1 MPPPS
6 LVGGS
11 IAVLRARAQTRVEMA
26 ASMHLAE
33 ALVGDAAAL
42 AHQQLPAEQFLANL
56 PVQLRSIRHVRI
68 AVKNET
74 GLPIR
79 AMPPTDIAPRASA
92 PRWFTELVAPPVEI
106 RNVPVVINGSKV
118 GEVEIVGEPGDEI
131 AEFWQNAAAMA
142 GTIVLLNVAMVGIL
156 YVLFGRVLGPLTA
169 LAGGL
174 SDLKRHS
181 YDVRIPSPQARELAA
196 ITDHFNALASAL
208 ETARAENLQLNRQL
222 ITAQDDERRR
232 TALELHDEVGPCLFG
247 LKANASSIASA
258 AATLAEKDKQV
269 IADRLRDTVA
279 IVDHLQAINRTM
291 LERLR
296 PMALGHVPLKDMLG
310 ELVREQE
317 RRHARIS
324 FSFSAPDIER
334 SYGDSIDLTIYRC
347 LQESLTNAVRHAQA
361 QHITIALHVEAERR
375 LALTVGDDGCGI
387 HPGKVAGFGMRGM
400 QERVEG
406 LGGRYTIQSEAG
418 NGTCVRVTLPLAE
431 AGKRCVEFGRA
442 GRGRVMTS
450 VLVIDDHP
458 IVRQGCRRM
467 LEDLGVERI
476 FEAPDAASGYKLC
489 RRHRPDVVIVDL
501 AMQENGLGGLPLI
514 RRMRAHDPHLRI
526 IVFSMHGDPIIVA
539 RALEAG
545 AAGYVLKDTSSEDFL
560 KAFRTVLSGSPYLSH
575 DLAMRVALINTQAHK
590 NPLSELTPRELQTLS
605 LLAKGKPYGDIAH
618 ELNVSY
624 KTVVNVS
631 SQLKHKLEVRNLP
644 ELIRAAVQLLE
655 TAG

>member
-1 MPPPS
+1 MIFVLIDAAAL

-11 IAVLRARAQTRVEMA
+11 IAVSRARAQTRVEMA
-26 ASMHLAE
+26 ASIHLAE

-68 AVKNET
+68 AVKNES
-74 GLPIR
+74 GIPIR
-79 AMPPTDIAPRASA
+79 VMPPADAAAARAST
-92 PRWFTELVAPPVEI
+92 PRWFRELVAPPVEI

-142 GTIVLLNVAMVGIL
+142 VTVVLLNVAMVGIL

-181 YDVRIPSPQARELAA
+181 YDVRMPSPQARELAA

-208 ETARAENLQLNRQL
+208 ETTRAENLRLNRQI

-258 AATLAEKDKQV
+258 AAALAEKDKQI
-269 IADRLRDTVA
+269 IAERLRDTVA
-279 IVDHLQAINRTM
+279 IVDHLQAINRSM

-296 PMALGHVPLKDMLG
+296 PMALGHVPLKEMLG
-310 ELVREQE
+310 ELVREQQH
-317 RRHARIS
+317 RHAHIS
-324 FSFSAPDIER
+324 FSLSAADIER

-361 QHITIALHVEAERR
+361 QHITIALHAEAERR
-375 LALTVGDDGCGI
+375 LALTVRDDGCGI

-406 LGGRYTIQSEAG
+406 LGGCYAIESEAG
-418 NGTCVRVTLPLAE
+418 NGTCVRVTLPLAKTWNV
-431 AGKRCVEFGRA
+431 AVN
-442 GRGRVMTS
+442 S
-450 VLVIDDHP
+450 
-458 IVRQGCRRM
+458 
-467 LEDLGVERI
+467 
-476 FEAPDAASGYKLC
+476 
-489 RRHRPDVVIVDL
+489 
-501 AMQENGLGGLPLI
+501 
-514 RRMRAHDPHLRI
+514 DPR
-526 IVFSMHGDPIIVA
+526 
-539 RALEAG
+539 G
-545 AAGYVLKDTSSEDFL
+545 AA
-560 KAFRTVLSGSPYLSH
+560 AP
-575 DLAMRVALINTQAHK
+575 
-590 NPLSELTPRELQTLS
+590 
-605 LLAKGKPYGDIAH
+605 
-618 ELNVSY
+618 
-624 KTVVNVS
+624 
-631 SQLKHKLEVRNLP
+631 
-644 ELIRAAVQLLE
+644 
-655 TAG
+655 

>member
-1 MPPPS
+1 MIFVLIDVAAL

-26 ASMHLAE
+26 ASIHLAE
-33 ALVGDAAAL
+33 ALVGDAVAL

-68 AVKNET
+68 AVKNES
-74 GLPIR
+74 GIPIR
-79 AMPPTDIAPRASA
+79 ATPPADAAAARASA

-106 RNVPVVINGSKV
+106 RNVPVVINGGKV

-174 SDLKRHS
+174 SDLKRQS
-181 YDVRIPSPQARELAA
+181 YDVRMPNPQTRELAA

-208 ETARAENLQLNRQL
+208 ETARAENLRLNRQL

-258 AATLAEKDKQV
+258 AAALPDKDKHV
-269 IADRLRDTVA
+269 IAERLRDTVA
-279 IVDHLQAINRTM
+279 IVDHLQAINRSM

-324 FSFSAPDIER
+324 FSFSAANIER

-361 QHITIALHVEAERR
+361 RQITIELHAEAKRR
-375 LALTVGDDGCGI
+375 LALSVRDDGCGI
-387 HPGKVAGFGMRGM
+387 HPGKIAGFGMRGM

-406 LGGRYTIQSEAG
+406 LGGRYTIESEAG
-418 NGTCVRVTLPLAE
+418 NGTCVRVTLPLAGI
-431 AGKRCVEFGRA
+431 ANVA
-442 GRGRVMTS
+442 VSPDTRG
-450 VLVIDDHP
+450 
-458 IVRQGCRRM
+458 
-467 LEDLGVERI
+467 
-476 FEAPDAASGYKLC
+476 
-489 RRHRPDVVIVDL
+489 
-501 AMQENGLGGLPLI
+501 
-514 RRMRAHDPHLRI
+514 
-526 IVFSMHGDPIIVA
+526 
-539 RALEAG
+539 AG
-545 AAGYVLKDTSSEDFL
+545 A
-560 KAFRTVLSGSPYLSH
+560 P
-575 DLAMRVALINTQAHK
+575 
-590 NPLSELTPRELQTLS
+590 
-605 LLAKGKPYGDIAH
+605 
-618 ELNVSY
+618 
-624 KTVVNVS
+624 
-631 SQLKHKLEVRNLP
+631 
-644 ELIRAAVQLLE
+644 
-655 TAG
+655 